1 MSRRSSTVGIAIAV
15 FMCTMCVVK
24 PANAQPSQAET
35 SSNTSGRFEIS
46 PRGYVQFDW
55 RGYPD
60 WTVAPG
66 SGRLEYET
74 FAVRRLRA
82 GIDGQWR
89 RMAFELSVD
98 PMDDLD
104 DTLIKDAYIQ
114 IRLTRALRLRGG
126 QFKLPGS
133 REYGTSARSLDF
145 LERSAFAQSIA
156 PGRDIGGMVFGELGR
171 RFAYEAGLFAGDG
184 NGRNSRS
191 GITTAGRVVWN
202 GPRGVEL
209 AGSFAEGR
217 TTAVDADPANGLE
230 GRSASGYRFFERLYV
245 DGRRTRVGGDARWTP
260 GRWQVS
266 AEAMR
271 VRDER
276 AGQGLDLE
284 DLPGAIGTGWSA
296 AVTREFGRRPGPTRS
311 RLREWALG
319 IRFDALEFDDEGPET
334 LEESVRPRAT
344 DVRARAGQTLTTG
357 ISWNFSRWARVM
369 GNASLE
375 RYVEERSAPE
385 PGNRGLYWAFGTRL
399 QIQMP

>member
-1 MSRRSSTVGIAIAV
+1 MSRNMMVWRIAV
-15 FMCTMCVVK
+15 TVFICTMCVT
-24 PANAQPSQAET
+24 PSYAQPTQAET
-35 SSNTSGRFEIS
+35 SSNTNNRFEIS

-60 WTVAPG
+60 WTVATG

-89 RMAFELSVD
+89 RMAFEFTVD

-114 IRLTRALRLRGG
+114 FRLTRALRLRGG

-156 PGRDIGGMVFGELGR
+156 PGRDIGGMAFGELGR

-184 NGRNSRS
+184 NGRNSRA

-209 AGSFAEGR
+209 AASLAEGR
-217 TTAVDADPANGLE
+217 TTAVDTEPANGLE
-230 GRSASGYRFFERLYV
+230 GRSQSGYRFFERLYV
-245 DGRRTRVGGDARWTP
+245 DGWRTRVGGEAQWTP
-260 GRWQVS
+260 GRWQVR

-284 DLPGAIGTGWSA
+284 DLPGAVGIGWSA
-296 AVTREFGRRPGPTRS
+296 ALTREFGRRPGATRS
-311 RLREWALG
+311 RLREWTLG
-319 IRFDALEFDDEGPET
+319 IRFDSLEFDDEGPET

-344 DVRARAGQTLTTG
+344 DVRARGGQTLATS
-357 ISWNFSRWARVM
+357 ISWNLSRWARVM

-375 RYVEERSAPE
+375 RYTEARSAPD
-385 PGNRGLYWAFGTRL
+385 PGNQGVYWAFGTRL

>member
-1 MSRRSSTVGIAIAV
+1 MSRSRMVWRIAV
-15 FMCTMCVVK
+15 TVFICTMCVK
-24 PANAQPSQAET
+24 PSYAQPTQADT
-35 SSNTSGRFEIS
+35 SSNTNNRFEIS

-60 WTVAPG
+60 WTVATG

-89 RMAFELSVD
+89 RMSFEFTVD

-156 PGRDIGGMVFGELGR
+156 PGRDIGGMAFGELGR

-191 GITTAGRVVWN
+191 GITSAGRVVWN
-202 GPRGVEL
+202 GPRDVEL
-209 AGSFAEGR
+209 AGSFTEGR
-217 TTAVDADPANGLE
+217 TTAVETESANGLE
-230 GRSASGYRFFERLYV
+230 GRSPSGYRFFERLYV
-245 DGRRTRVGGDARWTP
+245 DGRRTRVGGDAQWTP
-260 GRWQVS
+260 GRWQ
-266 AEAMR
+266 M
-271 VRDER
+271 
-276 AGQGLDLE
+276 
-284 DLPGAIGTGWSA
+284 TG
-296 AVTREFGRRPGPTRS
+296 GG
-311 RLREWALG
+311 
-319 IRFDALEFDDEGPET
+319 DA
-334 LEESVRPRAT
+334 
-344 DVRARAGQTLTTG
+344 RARRTG
-357 ISWNFSRWARVM
+357 RAR
-369 GNASLE
+369 
-375 RYVEERSAPE
+375 P
-385 PGNRGLYWAFGTRL
+385 
-399 QIQMP
+399 

>member
-1 MSRRSSTVGIAIAV
+1 MSRRSATVWRTAITV
-15 FMCTMCVVK
+15 FICVMCVK
-24 PANAQPSQAET
+24 PTSAQPSQVEP
-35 SSNTSGRFEIS
+35 SSNTNQRFEIS

-60 WTVAPG
+60 WTVATG

-74 FAVRRLRA
+74 VAVRRLRA
-82 GIDGQWR
+82 GIDGRWR
-89 RMAFELSVD
+89 RVAFEFTVD

-104 DTLIKDAYIQ
+104 DTLVKDAYLQ
-114 IRLTRALRLRGG
+114 IRVTRAVRLRGG

-156 PGRDIGGMVFGELGR
+156 PGRDLGGMVFGELGR
-171 RFAYEAGLFAGDG
+171 RFSYEAGLFAGDG

-191 GITTAGRVVWN
+191 GITAASRVGWN

-209 AGSFAEGR
+209 GGWFAEGR
-217 TTAVDADPANGLE
+217 TTAVDTESANGLE
-230 GRSASGYRFFERLYV
+230 GRSPSGYRFFERLYV

-260 GRWQVS
+260 GRWHVG

-271 VRDER
+271 VREER

-284 DLPGAIGTGWSA
+284 DLPGAVGIGWSA
-296 AVTREFGRRPGPTRS
+296 TVTREFGRRPGATRA
-311 RLREWALG
+311 RLREWTLG
-319 IRFDALEFDDEGPET
+319 IRFDSLAFDDEGPET

-344 DVRARAGQTLTTG
+344 DVRARGGHTLTTG
-357 ISWNFSRWARVM
+357 ISWDFSRWARVM

-375 RYVEERSAPE
+375 RYAEARSAPD